1 MFAGVVSV
9 ALDLLEQWLSRG
21 PPAQSPSADGAAK
34 QSVPRWLDAVL
45 LVIDAVA
52 QAQPTK
58 ESVATPAA
66 AAPAAAPSAAPAA
79 AANGAAP
86 AGAAPATTAEGAA
99 APGPGATAAPDSAGV
114 NVVRLSGD
122 CSISV
127 FRVPM
132 CF

>member
-1 MFAGVVSV
+1 VFAGVVSV

-21 PPAQSPSADGAAK
+21 PPAQSPLADGAAK

-58 ESVATPAA
+58 DSVATPAA
-66 AAPAAAPSAAPAA
+66 AAPAAAPSAALAA
-79 AANGAAP
+79 AANGAVP
-86 AGAAPATTAEGAA
+86 AGAAPATAAEGAA
-99 APGPGATAAPDSAGV
+99 PGPSAPAAPHGAGA
-114 NVVRLSGD
+114 NAVRLSGD
-122 CSISV
+122 CSTGI

-132 CF
+132 S